1 MRTSIFKLRNVT
13 TMELASKLY
22 TLLYSLVSQTADCNC
37 LALLFLSQ
45 KSEKAQLTWRE
56 MFHID
61 SILASTAHP
70 ADIQILARP
79 SMESS

>member
-1 MRTSIFKLRNVT
+1 MRASIFKLRNATAV
-13 TMELASKLY
+13 ELASKII
-22 TLLYSLVSQTADCNC
+22 TLLYSLVSQTADCNR
-37 LALLFLSQ
+37 LASLFLSQ

-61 SILASTAHP
+61 SILASTAHH
-70 ADIQILARP
+70 ADIQILAHP